1 MANMNRYWKCTTAA
15 SFGEVV
21 NVPFKVGKVYTEY
34 VTDEGSMMTNDLGTT
49 FTCDN
54 GKSIVEGIQELQQD
68 TIALQFERVDVTEGY
83 LSEMYPDLN
92 DGDYVLFKDE
102 ETMAQQFGYNNE
114 GCIDIPFGYNKE
126 GMEKLVGKV
135 YKVISVANVYCIEN
149 NVVQDVMLK
158 ASTGPFRISNSMLIN
173 VTDKVKEGKIPQEMF
188 YNEPSKYDHPIYANL
203 HKFFAEGKESTIE
216 GVAKTGALES
226 VAFAILLKKMHETE
240 ECRMLI
246 ELCKSRAERY
256 GENMIDVFTYD
267 MVSMAGALIEVEL
280 QNMEA
285 KDDE

>member
-1 MANMNRYWKCTTAA
+1 MANMNRYWKCTVAA
-15 SFGEVV
+15 SFGEEVK
-21 NVPFKVGKVYTEY
+21 VPFKVGKVYTEY
-34 VTDEGSMMTNDLGTT
+34 VTDEGSMMINDLGTT

-54 GKSIVEGIQELQQD
+54 GKSIVEGIQEFQQD
-68 TIALQFERVDVTEGY
+68 TIALQFERVDVAEGY

-114 GCIDIPFGYNKE
+114 GRIDIPFGYNKE
-126 GMEKLVGKV
+126 GMEKFVGKV

-158 ASTGPFRISNSMLIN
+158 ANTGPFRISNSMLIN

-188 YNEPSKYDHPIYANL
+188 YNEPSKYDHPMYANL
-203 HKFFAEGKESTIE
+203 HKFFAEGKASPIE
-216 GVAKTGALES
+216 GVADMDALES
-226 VAFAILLKKMHETE
+226 VAVAILLKKLHETE
-240 ECRMLI
+240 ECKMLI
-246 ELCKSRAERY
+246 ELYKSRANSH

-267 MVSMAGALIEVEL
+267 MVSMAGALIEAELSSMEVE
-280 QNMEA
+280 
-285 KDDE
+285 DDE